1 MPSTTEKFA
10 LIVALEGE
18 AKPRSIEVPR
28 SAQAG
33 AILEAIK
40 AETGRSDIA
49 HLLREDTDEPI
60 IATDALAESLASNFS
75 LIHAAS
81 PGKIEVK
88 FLYDNQST
96 SNSFGPSATMRALV
110 TWAIS
115 DEGFALI
122 GEPAE
127 FQVKADGKIV
137 PPDQH
142 LGQLTKGDKA
152 ITLTLVHNIK
162 PQG

>member
-18 AKPRSIEVPR
+18 AKPRSIEVPHN
-28 SAQAG
+28 AAAG
-33 AILEAIK
+33 AILEIIK

-49 HLLREDTDEPI
+49 ELLHEDTDETI

-75 LIHAAS
+75 LIHAAT
-81 PGKIEVK
+81 PGKIETT
-88 FLYDNQST
+88 FLYDNRSV
-96 SNSFGPSATMRALV
+96 SHSFSPSATMRTLV

-115 DEGFALI
+115 DEGFELI

-127 FQVKADGKIV
+127 FQIKADGKIV
-137 PPDQH
+137 PPDVH
-142 LGQLTKGDKA
+142 LGQLTKGDKS
-152 ITLTLVHNIK
+152 ISLTLVHNIK